1 MENIKINITSNGTT
15 TLATAGKYCERN
27 VDIDVLVIGGGGGA
41 SLLDSEGSLFMTAD
55 EEAFCVDGNDRMVDV
70 KEFPETPLDNV
81 VYRKNE
87 KTTFSDGQL
96 TYINET
102 TSYGIP
108 VQTDHSNGLHYKNV
122 EVYQYVGGEKD
133 PHAWIRTDGSNA
145 VEALVYCSM
154 IGIPKQGY
162 KIVNTAHEWDKN
174 DTDYVYLI
182 RSRNM
187 CMVYLFSWVAV
198 SATRI
203 NNPSEASTTQDNTIY
218 YGGGWQSLT
227 ALKECENVSAD
238 NGKILYGLIVGTLM
252 GEFNDPLIDRVRR
265 YAFYNCYNLTKITM
279 VNAYDIGYEAFSHC
293 SELVSIDIEG
303 RDIDESAFTYCRRL
317 RCLVLRTDTNAF
329 SDTSPKKV
337 LQGSY
342 RFLGEVGEGNEEGL
356 QDGYIYVPLS
366 QIESYKT
373 GSKSSELASQYMPFV
388 ETMSELYA
396 LDTSKYTI
404 AYLGSFGQECKYEKD
419 RGWRNLR

>member
-1 MENIKINITSNGTT
+1 MLFNPAIYNITQTI
-15 TLATAGKYCERN
+15 
-27 VDIDVLVIGGGGGA
+27 VGGGGGG
-41 SLLDSEGSLFMTAD
+41 SSFLDSEGLVFMTAD

-70 KEFPETPLDNV
+70 ETFPEKPLDNV
-81 VYRKNE
+81 VYKKNE
-87 KTTFSDGQL
+87 KKITSDGQL

-108 VQTDHSNGLHYKNV
+108 VQTDHSSGLHYKNV
-122 EVYQYVGGEKD
+122 EVYQYVGGEES
-133 PHAWIRTDGSNA
+133 PHAWIRTDGQV
-145 VEALVYCSM
+145 VEALAYCSL

-162 KIVNTAHEWDKN
+162 KIVNTVYEWDKN

-187 CMVYLFSWVAV
+187 GMVHLGGWMAV
-198 SATRI
+198 PATRI
-203 NNPSEASTTQDNTIY
+203 DKPSEASTTQDNTIY

-238 NGKILYGLIVGTLM
+238 NGKIIYGLIVGNLM
-252 GEFNDPLIDRVRR
+252 GEFNDPLIDRVRN

-279 VNAYDIGYEAFSHC
+279 VNAYSIGYYAFSHC

-303 RDIDESAFTYCRRL
+303 RDLKGNAFAHCRRL
-317 RCLVLRTDTNAF
+317 RCLVLRADKNAF
-329 SDTSPKKV
+329 SSIRPRDA

-342 RFLGEVGEGNEEGL
+342 RFWGEVGEGNEEGL

-366 QIESYKT
+366 RIESYKT
-373 GSKSSELASQYMPFV
+373 GSNSSELASQYMPFV

-404 AYLGSFGQECKYEKD
+404 AYLGSLGLECKYKKD
-419 RGWRNLR
+419 RGWENLR

>member
-27 VDIDVLVIGGGGGA
+27 VDIDVLVTGGGGGA

-70 KEFPETPLDNV
+70 TEFPEKPLDNV

-87 KTTFSDGQL
+87 KTTTSDGQL

-122 EVYQYVGGEKD
+122 DVLQYVGGEES
-133 PHAWIRTDGSNA
+133 PHAWLRTDGQV
-145 VEALVYCSM
+145 VEALTYCSL

-162 KIVNTAHEWDKN
+162 KIVNTVHEWDKN

-187 CMVYLFSWVAV
+187 GMVYLFSWVAV

-203 NNPSEASTTQDNTIY
+203 NNPSEASTIQDDTIY

-238 NGKILYGLIVGTLM
+238 NGKTLYKLIVGDIK
-252 GEFNDPLIDRVRR
+252 GEFNDPSITRVRD
-265 YAFYNCYNLTKITM
+265 YAFAYCDNLQKIKM
-279 VNAYDIGYEAFSHC
+279 INAVNIGRHAFSYCNH
-293 SELVSIDIEG
+293 LLSIDIDGGGTIVNNSFKFCE
-303 RDIDESAFTYCRRL
+303 RL
-317 RCLVLRTDTNAF
+317 RCLVFRADKHCFPGLKP
-329 SDTSPKKV
+329 SE
-337 LQGSY
+337 
-342 RFLGEVGEGNEEGL
+342 FLSGCYHFFGEAGVGNEEGL

-373 GSKSSELASQYMPFV
+373 GSNSSELASQYMPFV

-404 AYLGSFGQECKYEKD
+404 AYLGSFGQECKYENG
-419 RGWRNLR
+419 GWRDLR